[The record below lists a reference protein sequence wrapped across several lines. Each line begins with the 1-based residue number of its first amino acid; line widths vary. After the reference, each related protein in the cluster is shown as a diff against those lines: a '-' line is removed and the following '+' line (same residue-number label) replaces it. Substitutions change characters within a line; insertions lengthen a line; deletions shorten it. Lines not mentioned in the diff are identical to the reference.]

1 MTTIVLV
8 PSAIAQDS
16 HGAPVEYAH
25 AVGSGAMAG
34 YLEPIVA
41 YHRRRAREA
50 ARYIDLDKLELQAV
64 EAPPARPFRAALTA
78 PGISVIAEMK
88 RRSPSKGLLAPGLEP
103 RQVARS
109 YEAGGAA
116 CLSVLTDEKYFGGSL
131 HDLGEARAA
140 CRLPVLRKD
149 FTVCDADVL
158 TARRAGADAV
168 LLIVAALSPI
178 ELRSF
183 RELAERLGMAC
194 IVEVHDAGEVEIALG
209 SGAGVIGVNQRDLHS
224 FDVDRRL
231 AERLADTMPAG
242 VVRVAESGIKTRSE
256 VERLENAGYDAVL
269 IGESLVTAGDP
280 VAELLRLRGA
290 PSGPATTPTT
300 GSDEVWGDR

>member
-1 MTTIVLV
+1 
-8 PSAIAQDS
+8 
-16 HGAPVEYAH
+16 
-25 AVGSGAMAG
+25 MAG

-64 EAPPARPFRAALTA
+64 EAPAPRLFRAALTA
-78 PGISVIAEMK
+78 SGTSVIAELK
-88 RRSPSKGLLAPGLEP
+88 RRSPSKGVLAARLEP
-103 RQVARS
+103 RQMARA

-140 CRLPVLRKD
+140 SKLPVLRKD

-183 RELAERLGMAC
+183 RELAERLAMAC

-209 SGAGVIGVNQRDLHS
+209 SGANVIGVNQRDLHS
-224 FDVDRRL
+224 FEVDRHL
-231 AERLADTMPAG
+231 AEQLAESMPPG
-242 VVRVAESGIKTRSE
+242 VVRIAESGIRTRAE
-256 VERLENAGYDAVL
+256 IERLEKAGYDAVL
-269 IGESLVTAGDP
+269 IGETLVTADDP
-280 VAELLRLRGA
+280 VAELGRLRGEPA
-290 PSGPATTPTT
+290 GPATTPTT
-300 GSDEVWGDR
+300 RSDEAWGDR